1 LVTVTGGNV
10 KFVAGPD
17 LNREEY
23 GMSANTLTSKAAGA
37 RNTDREAV
45 ARRLLRSS
53 LEHSYEPNLD
63 IDWDAPLV
71 PGGYGMP
78 AHRVSL
84 YGTELWDQL
93 TEEQK
98 VTLSIHEV
106 CSIARVGL
114 WFEIILMQML
124 LRYAYDRDPRSQH
137 VQYAL
142 TEIADECRHSVMFA
156 RMTERYGVP
165 DYAPNWST
173 QQAGRLFKT
182 VASGAAMFAGTL
194 VAEEITDQLQR
205 EAIKDD
211 TVQPLTRMV
220 SKIHVTEEARH
231 VRYAREELA
240 RITPKANWLQ
250 RTVGR
255 WLTAVAAHRI
265 ATNLIHPDVYLSVG
279 LDPKQARK
287 VAKANPHHRETVR
300 WTARKLVPFL
310 REQGVLGGASE
321 VLWRK
326 AFLV

>member
-1 LVTVTGGNV
+1 
-10 KFVAGPD
+10 
-17 LNREEY
+17 
-23 GMSANTLTSKAAGA
+23 MSAKTLSTTTPAANTPVAKT
-37 RNTDREAV
+37 TDREAV
-45 ARRLLRSS
+45 AQRLLRSS

-71 PGGYGMP
+71 DGAYGMS

-93 TEEQK
+93 TEEQRI
-98 VTLSIHEV
+98 TLSIHEV
-106 CSIARVGL
+106 CSVARVGL

-124 LRYAYDRDPRSQH
+124 LRYAYDRDPRTQH
-137 VQYAL
+137 IQYAL

-156 RMTERYGVP
+156 KMTERYGVP
-165 DYAPNWST
+165 DYKPRWLT
-173 QQAGRLFKT
+173 QHLGRFCKT
-182 VASGAAMFAGTL
+182 VVTGPAMFAGTL

-205 EAIKDD
+205 EAMKDN
-211 TVQPLTRMV
+211 TLQPLTRMV

-240 RITPKANWLQ
+240 RIAHKGNLMQ

-255 WLTAVAAHRI
+255 WMTALMAHRI
-265 ATNLIHPDVYLSVG
+265 ATNLIHPDVYRSVG

-287 VAKANPHHRETVR
+287 VARNNPHYQASLR

-310 REQGVLGGASE
+310 REQGMIGGPSE

-326 AFLV
+326 AYLV

>member
-1 LVTVTGGNV
+1 
-10 KFVAGPD
+10 
-17 LNREEY
+17 
-23 GMSANTLTSKAAGA
+23 MSAPTVKKAA
-37 RNTDREAV
+37 DREAT
-45 ARRLLRSS
+45 AQRLLRSS

-71 PGGYGMP
+71 PFDQKGAYGMP

-93 TEEQK
+93 TEEQR

-106 CSIARVGL
+106 CSVARIGL

-137 VQYAL
+137 IQYAL
-142 TEIADECRHSVMFA
+142 TEIADECRHSIMFA
-156 RMTERYGVP
+156 KMTERYGVP
-165 DYAPNWST
+165 DYQPRWHARQS
-173 QQAGRLFKT
+173 GRLFKT
-182 VASGAAMFAGTL
+182 VAAGPAMFAATL

-205 EAIKDD
+205 EGMKDD
-211 TVQPLTRMV
+211 SVQPLTRMV

-240 RITPKANWLQ
+240 RLVP
-250 RTVGR
+250 RTNPAGREVAR
-255 WLTAVAAHRI
+255 WLTAIAGYRI
-265 ATNLIHPDVYLSVG
+265 ATNLIHPDVYRSVG

-287 VAKANPHHRETVR
+287 VAMANPHHQDTIR

-310 REQGVLGGASE
+310 REQGMIGGPSE
-321 VLWRK
+321 ALWRR
-326 AFLV
+326 AHLV